1 MPRTPDA
8 AFLERAL
15 ALNDNYNTAT
25 AEQVDKLIAD
35 ARAFGESSVEMAYS
49 LAVQGRV
56 ARWSQRRLAEGAAGL
71 DRAVAIG
78 EAEGVPAD
86 VRARWLTTLAVLRD
100 DLNEPAKAI
109 EAAERTHAL
118 SAELKTSLSRETLE
132 ARACLVHVMRVGLHP
147 IVAELRRIAEIW
159 PRLTEGER
167 KVQVDILK
175 RFANRRSD
183 QPKELLERLGRAT
196 FEPDSIQKLLPPPE
210 PDADPAA
217 LAAVIAELDGL
228 IGLGEVKAEVKRLAA
243 VLQVEQMRRKA
254 GLPVVARANHFVFLG
269 PPGTGKTTV
278 ARLLGRVFK
287 ALGILARGHVIEVDR
302 SRLVAGYVGQTAI
315 RVDGAVDT
323 ALDGVLFVDEA
334 YALYNVSGN
343 DFGHEA
349 VATLLKRM
357 EDDRGRL
364 VVVLAGYDAP
374 MQRMLSMNP
383 GLRSRFTSMLRFR
396 SYGTDELA
404 AIFVQQARRAGY
416 EVAPRA
422 QIRVREIC
430 ALMRGAED
438 PETFGNAREIR
449 NLFEDA
455 VAHQASRLL
464 ASGAGVHPLTAQQLS
479 LLDERDIVWK
489 ELGDESLAARLSG
502 GDLRTVAYHELG
514 HALVGYLVDGP
525 DPVLVTTI
533 PSGTSLGRTFFSEDA
548 RVVAT
553 REQMLGRAARVL
565 GGRAAEEVALGT
577 FTSGA
582 THDLEMAERIVLEL
596 LRTGMSEETTHEALE
611 EYAVTDVGTR
621 ETYRSERTR
630 REVGEL
636 LQEAYALAVRLVR
649 EREAALHAAAE
660 RLMVQRSIAGEE
672 LRSLFGPRNR

>member
-1 MPRTPDA
+1 MPRPPDPQ
-8 AFLERAL
+8 FLERAL
-15 ALNDNYNTAT
+15 AHYDDYSKLTH
-25 AEQVDKLIAD
+25 EQVEKLVAD
-35 ARAFGESSVEMAYS
+35 ARAFGESSIEMAYA

-71 DRAVAIG
+71 DRAIAIG
-78 EAEGVPAD
+78 EVEGVPAE

-100 DLNEPAKAI
+100 DLNQPQPAI
-109 EAAERTHAL
+109 SAAERTHAL
-118 SAELKTSLSRETLE
+118 SAELKANLSRETLD
-132 ARACLVHVMRVGLHP
+132 ARACLVHVLRVGVHP
-147 IVAELRRIAEIW
+147 IVPELRRIADFW

-175 RFANRRSD
+175 RFANRRTD
-183 QPKELLERLGRAT
+183 QPKEILERLAQAS

-210 PDADPAA
+210 PEADPAA
-217 LAAVIAELDGL
+217 LAEVIAELDSLVGL
-228 IGLGEVKAEVKRLAA
+228 AEVKAEVKRLAA
-243 VLQVEQMRRKA
+243 LLQIEQMRRKA
-254 GLPVVARANHFVFLG
+254 GLPVATRAHHFAFLG

-278 ARLLGRVFK
+278 ARLLGRLFK
-287 ALGILARGHVIEVDR
+287 ALGILARGNVVEVDR

-334 YALYNVSGN
+334 YALYNPSGN

-364 VVVLAGYDAP
+364 VVVLAGYDGP

-383 GLRSRFTSMLRFR
+383 GLRSRVSTTLRFR
-396 SYGTDELA
+396 SYGTDELT
-404 AIFVQQARRAGY
+404 AIFAQQAQRAGY
-416 EVAPRA
+416 APTPRA
-422 QIRVREIC
+422 LIRVREVC
-430 ALMRGAED
+430 SLMRGVED
-438 PETFGNAREIR
+438 PETFGNAREVR

-455 VAHQASRLL
+455 VAHQATRLL
-464 ASGAGVHPLTAQQLS
+464 AGGAGAIPPTTEDLRR
-479 LLDERDIVWK
+479 LDERDIVWK
-489 ELGDESLAARLSG
+489 ELGDEALRDRLSG

-525 DPVLVTTI
+525 DPVLVSTVPT
-533 PSGTSLGRTFFSEDA
+533 GNSLGRTFFEEDA

-565 GGRAAEEVALGT
+565 GGRAAEEVALGAL
-577 FTSGA
+577 TSGA
-582 THDLEMAERIVLEL
+582 AHDLEVAERIVLEL

-636 LQEAYALAVRLVR
+636 LQEAYALAVGLVR
-649 EREAALHAAAE
+649 EREAALHEAAE
-660 RLMVQRSIAGEE
+660 RLMAERTLGRDD
-672 LRSLFGPRNR
+672 LRRLFGDRRR